1 VMQGLA
7 KVAVGWEVVVDSVRI
22 RGLEEDAR

>member
-1 VMQGLA
+1 MQGLA